1 MNGKNIKFDGELDN
15 FKTKDGSVT
24 IQIKAMSRWLSLDK
38 LNDIAEGSI
47 SVYLES
53 NQLEMIEQLD
63 DEFKVGDISTL
74 SREYVIDEYGRRTE
88 RRYTVTTNDG
98 SIYEISRD
106 LYESLEE
113 QMPDEPESEDL
124 VEAE

>member
-47 SVYLES
+47 SVSLES

-63 DEFKVGDISTL
+63 DEFKVDDISTL
-74 SREYVIDEYGRRTE
+74 SQEHVINDYGKRID
-88 RRYTVTTNDG
+88 RYIVTTKDG

-124 VEAE
+124 VETE

>member
-47 SVYLES
+47 SVSLES
-53 NQLEMIEQLD
+53 NQLD
-63 DEFKVGDISTL
+63 DEFRVGDISTL
-74 SREYVIDEYGRRTE
+74 RRNYVIDEYGRRTE
-88 RRYTVTTNDG
+88 QCYTVTTNDG

-113 QMPDEPESEDL
+113 QMLDEPESEDL

>member
-74 SREYVIDEYGRRTE
+74 RRNYVIDEYGRRTE
-88 RRYTVTTNDG
+88 RYTVTTNDG
-98 SIYEISRD
+98 SIYEISKD

>member
-63 DEFKVGDISTL
+63 DEFKVDDISTL
-74 SREYVIDEYGRRTE
+74 NQEHVINDYGKRTD
-88 RRYTVTTNDG
+88 RYIVTTNDG
-98 SIYEISRD
+98 SIYEISKD
-106 LYESLEE
+106 LYENLEE

>member
-63 DEFKVGDISTL
+63 DEFKVDDISTL
-74 SREYVIDEYGRRTE
+74 SQEHVINDYGKRTD
-88 RRYTVTTNDG
+88 RYIVTTNDG

>member
-63 DEFKVGDISTL
+63 DEFKVDDISTL
-74 SREYVIDEYGRRTE
+74 NQKHVINDYGKRTD
-88 RRYTVTTNDG
+88 RYIVTTNDG
-98 SIYEISRD
+98 SIYEISKD
-106 LYESLEE
+106 LYENLEE